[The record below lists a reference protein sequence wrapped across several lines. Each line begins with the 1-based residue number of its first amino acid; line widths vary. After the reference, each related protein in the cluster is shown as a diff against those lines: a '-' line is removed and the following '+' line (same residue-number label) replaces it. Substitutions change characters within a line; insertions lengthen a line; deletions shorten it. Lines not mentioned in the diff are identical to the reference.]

1 MSGKNFDVF
10 ISYRRSDGDA
20 IARILNAEFALR
32 DFRCFLD
39 FDSLGGG
46 KFDEKIEAAILDA
59 PVFVMVLTPDYFS
72 RCNDKGDW
80 VRREIELALAN
91 NKIIIPI
98 NVDGA
103 LNNIP
108 DYSDEEF
115 RYRIGAYNWAI
126 LDTGRYFEPSVRN
139 FIERRIKPFLS
150 K

>member
-1 MSGKNFDVF
+1 
-10 ISYRRSDGDA
+10 
-20 IARILNAEFALR
+20 
-32 DFRCFLD
+32 
-39 FDSLGGG
+39 
-46 KFDEKIEAAILDA
+46 
-59 PVFVMVLTPDYFS
+59 
-72 RCNDKGDW
+72 DW

-108 DYSDEEF
+108 DYLDEEF